1 MKLIEKIILVIYS
14 IIMLVFASI
23 TCLLIFRW
31 LDVNSINNFIEYI
44 LNNSIHSNIILVI
57 SVIFI
62 LASIKCI
69 FFLSK
74 KSDYY
79 KDNLLLKNEDGKLII
94 TKVTIENLVNNV
106 IKGFASAQ
114 EINTKVKFNK
124 ENNIIVN
131 VSLFVKEQANMKELS
146 NNIQNKVKDTIKRAS
161 DLNVQEINIKIKNIE
176 KVENKNI
183 ISEE

>member
-14 IIMLVFASI
+14 IIMLVLASI
-23 TCLLIFRW
+23 SCLLIFRW
-31 LDVNSINNFIEYI
+31 IDTNSIYDFIEYI
-44 LNNSIHSNIILVI
+44 LNNNILSNIILVI
-57 SVIFI
+57 SIVFI

-114 EINTKVKFNK
+114 EVNTKVKFNK

-131 VSLFVKEQANMKELS
+131 VNLLIKEEANMKELS
-146 NNIQNKVKDTIKRAS
+146 NNIQCKIKDTIKKTS

-176 KVENKNI
+176 KVENKKKIN
-183 ISEE
+183 EK